1 MSDATKMIEKINFF
15 LFLFSFFFVKVV
27 LLKKTVNLTVH
38 IFKSNSRQGLLVI
51 T

>member
-15 LFLFSFFFVKVV
+15 LFLFFFVKVV